1 MSEPGAPEP
10 ANPPE
15 STPSCP
21 WCAAPVA
28 EGATNCRECGA
39 AVAQRESIGGL
50 KIAGLTS
57 VDPALEDFDK
67 RPLHLRGPSPSQG
80 MAPALILGAAVG
92 GPIGLMAI
100 GGVAAVAATEFLGSS
115 RGGADG
121 PALEDV
127 GKPSEVLLQA
137 LQRDRD
143 DGDGDLAVGNAPGS
157 VGPNRDAGAEAAAA
171 PQEPDAA
178 PQEPDAAAADG
189 GRSIW
194 RDLPAQADHEGSV

>member
-1 MSEPGAPEP
+1 MSDPGAPEP
-10 ANPPE
+10 AQPPE
-15 STPSCP
+15 SAPQQAPQCP

-80 MAPALILGAAVG
+80 MAPALMIGAAAG
-92 GPIGLMAI
+92 GPIGFLAL
-100 GGVAAVAATEFLGSS
+100 GGVAAVAAVEFLGAN
-115 RGGADG
+115 RDGVNG

-137 LQRDRD
+137 LEHAGDAPRD
-143 DGDGDLAVGNAPGS
+143 
-157 VGPNRDAGAEAAAA
+157 DAGAAPAAA
-171 PQEPDAA
+171 P
-178 PQEPDAAAADG
+178 EPDAAAADG

-194 RDLPAQADHEGSV
+194 RDLPTPTGEPASNEPVEADPV

>member
-115 RGGADG
+115 RGGVDG

-137 LQRDRD
+137 LEL
-143 DGDGDLAVGNAPGS
+143 DGETAAREEAPAAVDG
-157 VGPNRDAGAEAAAA
+157 
-171 PQEPDAA
+171 
-178 PQEPDAAAADG
+178 PDAAAADG

-194 RDLPAQADHEGSV
+194 RDLPEPADRRPKLDGGS